1 MLAGAPDAAAPW
13 RAGRFGSSL
22 SIWEGSS
29 YAKKETVHK
38 SRSHRGQ

>member
-22 SIWEGSS
+22 SIWEGLT
-29 YAKKETVHK
+29 YAKKKIVSERRAH
-38 SRSHRGQ
+38 RS